1 MTKVTSNVQR
11 HRQSRTWLFRL
22 IAVGVPVALGL
33 CFSAWLLFQRGWL
46 VMDSGGI
53 AFRKPPLYLEEQGH
67 EVTGHRYLYDE
78 NLGWRNIPGWRAMTF
93 GKPLTINSVGHRI
106 QREYVPDKPAGVKR
120 ILVLGD
126 SYAWGYGVA
135 DDDVFSE
142 VLQDRLDQRDL
153 AWEVINTG
161 VSGWGTDQQ
170 YLYLKQEGMA
180 FAPDIVVLAFFIGN
194 DIDNNVAATQYEL
207 NKPVFVGRKLA
218 LRNVPVPRPG
228 HQVDRRIVNGLTQ
241 LDPVQ
246 HTVSIIAAMSRLCA
260 THDVEL
266 IVMKFGIFLAPTQPY
281 ALDLERRFS
290 AAMDQAGLMKHYF
303 DLDAVFREKGLDM
316 QKLTAGNDDGHW
328 NAFGH
333 RQVAAELDAYL
344 QQLSY

>member
-1 MTKVTSNVQR
+1 MTQAASNVRR
-11 HRQSRTWLFRL
+11 HRPSRTWLFRL
-22 IAVGVPVALGL
+22 IAMCMPVALGI
-33 CFSAWLLFQRGWL
+33 CFSVWLLFQRGWL
-46 VMDSGGI
+46 VVENNGI
-53 AFRKPPLYLEEQGH
+53 AFRRPPLYLEEQGH

-78 NLGWRNIPGWRAMTF
+78 NLGWRNIPDWRATTF
-93 GKPLTINSVGHRI
+93 GKPLTINSVGHRM
-106 QREYVPDKPAGVKR
+106 QREYGHEKPAAVKR

-135 DDDVFSE
+135 DDDLFCE
-142 VLQDRLDQRDL
+142 LLQDRLDQREPS
-153 AWEVINTG
+153 WEVINTG

-170 YLYLKQEGMA
+170 YLYLKQEGLA
-180 FAPDIVVLAFFIGN
+180 FDPDIVVLAFFIGN
-194 DIDNNVAATQYEL
+194 DVDNNVAATQYEL

-228 HQVDRRIVNGLTQ
+228 RQVDRRVVNSLTQ

-246 HTVSIIAAMSRLCA
+246 HTVNIIAALSRLCEQ
-260 THDVEL
+260 HDIEL
-266 IVMKFGIFLAPTQPY
+266 VVMKFGIFLAPKLPY

-290 AAMDQAGLMKHYF
+290 SAMDQAGLAKHYF
-303 DLDAVFREKGLDM
+303 DLDERFREQGHDM

-333 RQVAAELDAYL
+333 QQVAEELDEYL
-344 QQLSY
+344 QQLPR